1 MKIEAK
7 TYRFSQIAIVIMCI
21 IFIINL
27 ILSKDCNLLWILLS
41 GGGNI
46 VDYLGESYTTVFK
59 DFQLYRL
66 ITYGYTQT
74 AVWHLLANVW
84 GLWYVGLYLEKKI
97 GIIRFMFVYH
107 IGLVIAGIAILVL
120 YPNSFSYGASPAI
133 FACLGLL
140 VNWLIRKRDFLNE
153 YKSQNGFYFL
163 LYYSVLS
170 NFLGV
175 HTLLFHLF
183 GFCVGFLL
191 GFVMKENDSC
201 VRKEAG

>member
-7 TYRFSQIAIVIMCI
+7 TYRFSQIAIVIMCT

-46 VDYLGESYTTVFK
+46 VDYLGESFTTVFK

-74 AVWHLLANVW
+74 AVWHLLANAW
-84 GLWYVGLYLEKKI
+84 ALWYVGLYLEKKI
-97 GIIRFMFVYH
+97 GIIRFIFIYH
-107 IGLVIAGIAILVL
+107 LGLVIAGIAILGF
-120 YPNSFSYGASPAI
+120 YPNSFNYGASPAI

-140 VNWLIRKRDFLNE
+140 VNWLIRKRDFFNE

-163 LYYSVLS
+163 LYYFVLS
-170 NFLGV
+170 NFLGIR
-175 HTLLFHLF
+175 TLLFHLF

-191 GFVMKENDSC
+191 GFVMKENDSLC
-201 VRKEAG
+201 